1 MPHFLLTTFGSAG
14 DVFPLVGLALELKAR
29 GHEVTIATNPHFEPL
44 ISRHGVAFEATG
56 TAAEYDACIRHPD
69 LWHPTKAF
77 GHIAR
82 TLQPV
87 LRRQYEICETH
98 LARRADTVCV
108 ANVYSFGA
116 LNAREK
122 LGLKVITLHLQPA
135 PLWSDIDPPALPNLF
150 GPRWLKGL
158 LYRAG
163 CKYVIDPTVLPDLN
177 SWRKELGLAPVRSI
191 TQFWNSPDGVLGMF
205 PAWYAPPQR
214 DWPAR
219 IELTDFPLWNDAA
232 NLPLDAEVEAFLGTG
247 TPPIAFTPGSANVH
261 GEAFFKA
268 ATEACA
274 RLGRRGI
281 LLTSY
286 EEQVPARL
294 PDGVRHV
301 RYAPLDL
308 LLPRCAAFVHHG
320 GIGSMSQAL
329 LAGIPQLI
337 MPLAHDQFD
346 NLARIK
352 KLNAGDGLSVAR
364 FKAPKVAAMLGR
376 LLGCAEVQ
384 RACNDLAARMA
395 PREGLAKSAAV
406 LERFAARN
414 A

>member
-1 MPHFLLTTFGSAG
+1 MTHFLLSTFGSAG
-14 DVFPLVGLALELKAR
+14 DVFPMVGLALELKSR
-29 GHEVTIATNPHFEPL
+29 GHEVTIATNPHFGPL
-44 ISRHGVAFEATG
+44 IARHGVAFEATG

-82 TLQPV
+82 TLSPI
-87 LRRQYEICETH
+87 LRRQYEICAEH
-98 LARRADTVCV
+98 FVRRRDTVCV
-108 ANVYSFGA
+108 ANVYGFGA

-122 LGLKVITLHLQPA
+122 LGMKVITLHLQPA

-158 LYRAG
+158 LYRVG
-163 CKYVIDPTVLPDLN
+163 CKLVIDPTVLPDLN
-177 SWRKELGLAPVRSI
+177 AWRAELGLAKVRSI
-191 TQFWNSPDGVLGMF
+191 TQFWNSPNGVLGMF
-205 PAWYAPPQR
+205 PAWYAPPQV

-219 IELTDFPLWNDAA
+219 ITLTDFPLWNDAA
-232 NLPLDAEVEAFLGTG
+232 NLPLDADVEAFLRAGAA
-247 TPPIAFTPGSANVH
+247 PVAFTPGSANVH
-261 GEAFFKA
+261 GEAFFRA
-268 ATEACA
+268 AVDACQK
-274 RLGRRGI
+274 LGRRGI

-286 EEQVPARL
+286 VEQVPAEL
-294 PDGVRHV
+294 PESVRHV

-352 KLNAGDGLSVAR
+352 KLNAGDGLSVGR
-364 FKAPKVAAMLGR
+364 FRGPAVAAMLGR
-376 LLGCAEVQ
+376 LLSDAAVG
-384 RACNDLAARMA
+384 RACKELAARVA
-395 PREGLAKSAAV
+395 PREGLKLSAAA
-406 LERFAARN
+406 LEQMAR
-414 A
+414 

>member
-1 MPHFLLTTFGSAG
+1 MPHFLLSTFGSAG
-14 DVFPLVGLALELKAR
+14 DVFPVLGLALELKKR
-29 GHEVTIATNPHFEPL
+29 GHDATIATNPHFESL
-44 ISRHGVAFEATG
+44 IARYGVAFEATG
-56 TAAEYDACIRHPD
+56 TEAEYDACIRHPD

-87 LRRQYEICETH
+87 LRRQYAICAEH
-98 LARRADTVCV
+98 FSRRADTVCV
-108 ANVYSFGA
+108 ANVYGFGA

-122 LGLKVITLHLQPA
+122 LGMKVVTLHLQPA

-177 SWRKELGLAPVRSI
+177 AWREELGLAPVKSI
-191 TQFWNSPDGVLGMF
+191 TKFWNSPDGVLGMF
-205 PAWYAPPQR
+205 PAWYAPPQV
-214 DWPAR
+214 DWPPR

-232 NLPLDAEVEAFLGTG
+232 NLPLDADLETFLRAGS
-247 TPPIAFTPGSANVH
+247 PPIVFTPGSANVH
-261 GEAFFKA
+261 GEAFFQTAVA
-268 ATEACA
+268 ACEK
-274 RLGRRGI
+274 LGRRGL
-281 LLTSY
+281 LLTIY
-286 EEQVPARL
+286 PEQLPANL
-294 PDGVRHV
+294 PDSVRHV

-364 FKAPKVAAMLGR
+364 FKTAAVAAMLSR
-376 LLGCAEVQ
+376 LIGNASVERVC
-384 RACNDLAARMA
+384 RDLAGRMA
-395 PREGLAKSAAV
+395 PRDGLAKSAAA
-406 LERFAARN
+406 LERFC
-414 A
+414 